1 MDSVTKQRNTIESAV
16 FRKLHPLGFTRH
28 GNTLHRFV
36 SGDISQVI
44 HFQCG
49 PARLNTTPLLSVNI
63 GIRIPECAERRFFPV
78 NDKAYY
84 HEYECNIRSRL
95 GILSSKSTE
104 GEKAFPLDGDTEV
117 ICRDI
122 LEEIEED
129 VLPLFEILSNRQ
141 AILAHRGE
149 YPWFDIVGSHMAQLE
164 AAMIYGHLGNR
175 QKAKELFD
183 AYYESVLHNPEP
195 RPGHIAYLDTLRT
208 QIGLS

>member
-1 MDSVTKQRNTIESAV
+1 MDSVTKQLNTIESAV
-16 FRKLHPLGFTRH
+16 FRKLRPLGFTRH
-28 GNTLHRFV
+28 GSTLHRFV

-49 PARLNTTPLLSVNI
+49 PAHRKSVPLLSVNI
-63 GIRIPECAERRFFPV
+63 GIRIPECAERWFFPV

-84 HEYECNIRSRL
+84 HEYECSIRSRL

-104 GEKAFPLDGDTEV
+104 GEKAFPLDGDREA

-122 LEEIEED
+122 LAEIEET
-129 VLPLFEILSNRQ
+129 VLPAFEILSNRQ
-141 AILAHRGE
+141 AILAHRNE
-149 YPWFDIVGSHMAQLE
+149 YPWFDVVGSHTAQLE

-183 AYYESVLHNPEP
+183 VYYETALHNSESH
-195 RPGHIAYLDTLRT
+195 PGHISYLNTLRA

>member
-16 FRKLHPLGFTRH
+16 FRKLRPLGFTRH

-49 PARLNTTPLLSVNI
+49 PARMNATPLLSVNI

-104 GEKAFPLDGDTEV
+104 GEKAFPLDGDREA

-122 LEEIEED
+122 LAEIEEI
-129 VLPLFEILSNRQ
+129 VLPAFEILSNRQ
-141 AILAHRGE
+141 AILAHREE

-183 AYYESVLHNPEP
+183 TYYESVLHNPESH
-195 RPGHIAYLDTLRT
+195 PGHISYLDTLRA

>member
-1 MDSVTKQRNTIESAV
+1 MDPVTNQRNTIESAV
-16 FRKLHPLGFTRH
+16 FRKLRPLGFSRH
-28 GNTLHRFV
+28 KSTLHRFI

-49 PARLNTTPLLSVNI
+49 PAHRNSVPLLSVNI

-95 GILSSKSTE
+95 GILSSKSAE
-104 GEKAFPLDGDTEV
+104 GEKAFPLDGDREA

-122 LEEIEED
+122 LAELEET
-129 VLPLFEILSNRQ
+129 VLPAFEILSNRQ
-141 AILAHRGE
+141 AILAHRNE
-149 YPWFDIVGSHMAQLE
+149 YPWFDVLGSHMAQLE
-164 AAMIYGHLGNR
+164 AAMIYGHWGNR
-175 QKAKELFD
+175 QKAQELFD
-183 AYYESVLHNPEP
+183 AYYETALHNPESH
-195 RPGHIAYLDTLRT
+195 PGHIAYLDTLRT